1 MSFLDVIKQ
10 ALMDQSQA
18 PRSEGSKEMVAN
30 GPFPKAMDPYQ
41 KRYDPLFGYENV
53 EKQGKAP
60 MIDWAI
66 GPQRRADAANNAWV
80 DAENTGL
87 AAAFASLLQGDQ
99 GIGSLIGQKPSKQ
112 LKKKGE

>member
-1 MSFLDVIKQ
+1 MNFLDVLTQ
-10 ALMDQSQA
+10 AIAAQNS
-18 PRSEGSKEMVAN
+18 
-30 GPFPKAMDPYQ
+30 GPFPQ
-41 KRYDPLFGYENV
+41 KMTPEQKQWDPLFGYETV

-80 DAENTGL
+80 NSESAGL
-87 AAAFASLLQGDQ
+87 ANAISALIGQDQ
-99 GIGSLIGQKPSKQ
+99 GIGSLFQNQPSKQ